1 MRIIKLGDDFKMI
14 EKYNRIGE
22 DIYDVADRYME
33 MAYEEMMEEMEEME
47 EESTNLKG

>member
-1 MRIIKLGDDFKMI
+1 MI

-22 DIYDVADRYME
+22 DIYDVVDRYME
-33 MAYEEMMEEMEEME
+33 MAYEEMMEEMEDV

>member
-22 DIYDVADRYME
+22 DIYDAVDRYME
-33 MAYEEMMEEMEEME
+33 MAYEEMMEEMEDV

>member
-1 MRIIKLGDDFKMI
+1 MI

-22 DIYDVADRYME
+22 DIYDVVDRYME
-33 MAYEEMMEEMEEME
+33 MVYEEMMEEME